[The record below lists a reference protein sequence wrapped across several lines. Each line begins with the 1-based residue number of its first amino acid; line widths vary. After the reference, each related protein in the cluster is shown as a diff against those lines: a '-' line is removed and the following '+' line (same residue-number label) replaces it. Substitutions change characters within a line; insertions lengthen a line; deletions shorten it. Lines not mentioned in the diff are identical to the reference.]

1 MESITRSKPRR
12 WVAFFSQTGSE
23 IVNVS
28 KAIDRWPDLV
38 VTNKQDDKTT
48 HVELVQRVRQGDTKL
63 VTLPAWPKEIDY
75 LKAAD
80 KLGFSILRE
89 EWMNEVLITL
99 HGYLRILPPDFT
111 KSSTIYNGH
120 PGAIHIHPELKGI
133 NPQKKAWKENHIRV
147 GCVIHKVTPELDDGP
162 IVEKCLI
169 NNNFETFID
178 FLDALHVASSEL
190 WINFLNERLRYN

>member
-1 MESITRSKPRR
+1 MK

-23 IVNVS
+23 IVNIS
-28 KAIDRWPDLV
+28 KAIDRWPDV
-38 VTNKQDDKTT
+38 IVTNKQGNHGINKELLSV
-48 HVELVQRVRQGDTKL
+48 VESTIDRY
-63 VTLPAWPKEIDY
+63 VTLPEYPKEIDY
-75 LKAAD
+75 LKVAD

-89 EWMNEVLITL
+89 AGVASVWKEQWMNEVLITL

-120 PGAIHIHPELKGI
+120 PGAIHIHPELKGL

-147 GCVIHKVTPELDDGP
+147 GCVIHKVIPELDDGP

-190 WINFLNERLRYN
+190 WINFLNERLRNN